1 MIKTKLAACAEK
13 VIREVGSNKISLI
26 NILETINSPGF
37 PLFIPKLTCL
47 FITKRSQ
54 KDPKILSGTIR
65 FSLDG
70 KELNRVPAKIS
81 YEDKFL
87 NRFILAM
94 NGLVIPKPGTLRISF
109 LKENNSEIGF
119 WEIIVKS
126 IGKPKIKKQ
135 QSQI

>member
-1 MIKTKLAACAEK
+1 M
-13 VIREVGSNKISLI
+13 
-26 NILETINSPGF
+26 
-37 PLFIPKLTCL
+37 
-47 FITKRSQ
+47 
-54 KDPKILSGTIR
+54 
-65 FSLDG
+65 DG

-126 IGKPKIKKQ
+126 IGKPKTKKQ

>member
-1 MIKTKLAACAEK
+1 MIKTKLALCAEK

-37 PLFIPKLTCL
+37 PLFIPELACL

-54 KDPKILSGTIR
+54 KDPNILSCTIR
-65 FSLDG
+65 ISLDG
-70 KELNRVPAKIS
+70 KELNRMPGKIS
-81 YEDKFL
+81 YEDKLL
-87 NRFILAM
+87 NRFILRM

-109 LKENNSEIGF
+109 LKENNREIGF
-119 WEIIVKS
+119 WEIMVKS
-126 IGKPKIKKQ
+126 TGKPKTKKQ